1 MEITCGHRN
10 DNFYWESI
18 EILFFY
24 SLYIILGGIKL
35 YKEYKEKGYKEL
47 ENLVLKNDYYAI
59 NELGERK
66 FQEGNYKEALEYF
79 EKASKLGS
87 DMAINNI
94 GFYFLEIENNFEEAE
109 KYFNKAIEKGNMIAI
124 NNLGVL
130 NIDKNNYEEA
140 KKYFLLAIDKK
151 CSFAYNNLGGL
162 YENVYQKY
170 EEAEKLYQRC
180 FEETEDTDCLINLA
194 YLYLNY
200 YENKN
205 GAIKY
210 LKLAI
215 SKGNKEADHVL
226 FHVLNDEVCSCNND

>member
-1 MEITCGHRN
+1 MNRYEKKTGQGL
-10 DNFYWESI
+10 E
-18 EILFFY
+18 
-24 SLYIILGGIKL
+24 KL
-35 YKEYKEKGYKEL
+35 TS
-47 ENLVLKNDYYAI
+47 KNDYYAI

-109 KYFNKAIEKGNMIAI
+109 KYFNKAIEKGNIIAI

-140 KKYFLLAIDKK
+140 EKYFLLAIDKK
-151 CSFAYNNLGGL
+151 CNFAYNNLGGL

-170 EEAEKLYQRC
+170 KEAEKLYQRC

-215 SKGNKEADHVL
+215 NKGNKEAEHVL
-226 FHVLNDEVCSCNND
+226 FHVLNDEICSCNNN

>member
-1 MEITCGHRN
+1 MNRSNKKTAQGLE
-10 DNFYWESI
+10 
-18 EILFFY
+18 
-24 SLYIILGGIKL
+24 KL
-35 YKEYKEKGYKEL
+35 AS
-47 ENLVLKNDYYAI
+47 KNDYYTI
-59 NELGERK
+59 NEIGEKK

-94 GFYFLEIENNFEEAE
+94 GFYFLEIEKNFEKAE
-109 KYFNKAIEKGNMIAI
+109 KYFNKSVEKGNIVAI

-130 NIDKNNYEEA
+130 NIDKNNYEDAE
-140 KKYFLLAIDKK
+140 KYFLLAIDKK

-200 YENKN
+200 YKNKN
-205 GAIKY
+205 EAIKY

-215 SKGNKEADHVL
+215 SKDNKEAEHVL
-226 FHVLNDEVCSCNND
+226 FHVLNDEICSL

>member
-1 MEITCGHRN
+1 MINKYKQMTI
-10 DNFYWESI
+10 DALES
-18 EILFFY
+18 LF
-24 SLYIILGGIKL
+24 LTD
-35 YKEYKEKGYKEL
+35 KEAL
-47 ENLVLKNDYYAI
+47 
-59 NELGERK
+59 NELGERL
-66 FQEGNYKEALEYF
+66 FYKKEYQKSLEYF
-79 EKASKLGS
+79 KKSAIFGN
-87 DMAINNI
+87 DMAINNL
-94 GFYFLEIENNFEEAE
+94 GFYYLEIENDFENAK
-109 KYFNKAIEKGNMIAI
+109 KYFLDAMEKGNILAI

-130 NIDKNNYEEA
+130 YDRNKNY
-140 KKYFLLAIDKK
+140 KKAREYYLIAINKK

-215 SKGNKEADHVL
+215 SKGNKEAEHVL
-226 FHVLNDEVCSCNND
+226 FHVLNDEVCNCNND

>member
-1 MEITCGHRN
+1 MFIRIHH
-10 DNFYWESI
+10 
-18 EILFFY
+18 
-24 SLYIILGGIKL
+24 LGRIKL

-47 ENLVLKNDYYAI
+47 ENLVLKNDCYAV

-79 EKASKLGS
+79 EKSSKLGS

-109 KYFNKAIEKGNMIAI
+109 KYFNESMEKGNIVAI

-130 NIDKNNYEEA
+130 KLKKNNYEEA
-140 KKYFLLAIDKK
+140 EKYFLLAIDKK

-162 YENVYQKY
+162 YENVYKKY
-170 EEAEKLYQRC
+170 EEAEKLYHRC
-180 FEETEDTDCLINLA
+180 SEETEDTECIINLA

-200 YENKN
+200 YGNKDE
-205 GAIKY
+205 AIKY

-215 SKGNKEADHVL
+215 NKGNKEAEHIL
-226 FHVLNDEVCSCNND
+226 FHVLNDEVCSCNNRKTREI

>member
-1 MEITCGHRN
+1 MNKYKKKTTQGLEKLAIEN
-10 DNFYWESI
+10 DH
-18 EILFFY
+18 
-24 SLYIILGGIKL
+24 
-35 YKEYKEKGYKEL
+35 
-47 ENLVLKNDYYAI
+47 YAI

-109 KYFNKAIEKGNMIAI
+109 KYFNKAIEKGNIIAI

-140 KKYFLLAIDKK
+140 EKYFLLAIDKK
-151 CSFAYNNLGGL
+151 CNFAYNNLGGL

-170 EEAEKLYQRC
+170 KEAEKLYQRC

-215 SKGNKEADHVL
+215 SKGNKEAEHVL
-226 FHVLNDEVCSCNND
+226 FHVLNDEICSCNNN

>member
-1 MEITCGHRN
+1 M
-10 DNFYWESI
+10 
-18 EILFFY
+18 
-24 SLYIILGGIKL
+24 

-47 ENLVLKNDYYAI
+47 ENLVLKNNYYAI

-130 NIDKNNYEEA
+130 NINKNNYEEA

-200 YENKN
+200 YKNKN
-205 GAIKY
+205 KAIKC

-215 SKGNKEADHVL
+215 SKRNKEAEHVL
-226 FHVLNDEVCSCNND
+226 FHVLNDEVCNCNND

>member
-1 MEITCGHRN
+1 MNRSNKKTAQGLE
-10 DNFYWESI
+10 
-18 EILFFY
+18 
-24 SLYIILGGIKL
+24 KL
-35 YKEYKEKGYKEL
+35 AS
-47 ENLVLKNDYYAI
+47 KNDYYTI
-59 NELGERK
+59 NEIGEKK

-94 GFYFLEIENNFEEAE
+94 GFYFLEIEKNFEKAE
-109 KYFNKAIEKGNMIAI
+109 KYFNKSVEKRNIVAI

-130 NIDKNNYEEA
+130 NIDKNNYEDAE
-140 KKYFLLAIDKK
+140 KYFLLAIDKK

-200 YENKN
+200 YKNKN
-205 GAIKY
+205 EAIKY

-215 SKGNKEADHVL
+215 SKDNKEAEHVL
-226 FHVLNDEVCSCNND
+226 FHVLNDEICSL

>member
-1 MEITCGHRN
+1 MNRYEKKTAQGL
-10 DNFYWESI
+10 E
-18 EILFFY
+18 
-24 SLYIILGGIKL
+24 KL
-35 YKEYKEKGYKEL
+35 AS
-47 ENLVLKNDYYAI
+47 KNDCYGI

-109 KYFNKAIEKGNMIAI
+109 KYFNKAIEKGNIIAI

-140 KKYFLLAIDKK
+140 EKYFLLAIDKK
-151 CSFAYNNLGGL
+151 CNFAYNNLGGL

-170 EEAEKLYQRC
+170 KEAEKLYQRC

-215 SKGNKEADHVL
+215 NKGNKEAEHVL
-226 FHVLNDEVCSCNND
+226 FHVLNDEICSCNNN

>member
-1 MEITCGHRN
+1 MNRSNKKTAQGLE
-10 DNFYWESI
+10 
-18 EILFFY
+18 
-24 SLYIILGGIKL
+24 KL
-35 YKEYKEKGYKEL
+35 AS
-47 ENLVLKNDYYAI
+47 KNDYYTI
-59 NELGERK
+59 NEIGEKK

-94 GFYFLEIENNFEEAE
+94 GFYFLEIEKNFEKAE
-109 KYFNKAIEKGNMIAI
+109 KYFNKSVEKGNIVAI

-130 NIDKNNYEEA
+130 NIDKNNYEDAE
-140 KKYFLLAIDKK
+140 KYFLLAIDKK

-215 SKGNKEADHVL
+215 SKDNKEAEHVL
-226 FHVLNDEVCSCNND
+226 FHVLNDEICSL

>member
-1 MEITCGHRN
+1 
-10 DNFYWESI
+10 
-18 EILFFY
+18 
-24 SLYIILGGIKL
+24 L

-109 KYFNKAIEKGNMIAI
+109 KYFNKAIEKENIIAI

-130 NIDKNNYEEA
+130 NINKNNYEEA

-200 YENKN
+200 
-205 GAIKY
+205 
-210 LKLAI
+210 
-215 SKGNKEADHVL
+215 
-226 FHVLNDEVCSCNND
+226 

>member
-1 MEITCGHRN
+1 MNRYEKKTGQGL
-10 DNFYWESI
+10 E
-18 EILFFY
+18 
-24 SLYIILGGIKL
+24 KL
-35 YKEYKEKGYKEL
+35 TS
-47 ENLVLKNDYYAI
+47 KNDYYAI

-109 KYFNKAIEKGNMIAI
+109 KYFNKAIEKGNIIAI

-140 KKYFLLAIDKK
+140 EKYFLLAIDKK
-151 CSFAYNNLGGL
+151 CNFAYNNLGGL

-170 EEAEKLYQRC
+170 KEAEKLYQRC

-215 SKGNKEADHVL
+215 NKGNKGAEHIL

>member
-1 MEITCGHRN
+1 MNRSNKKTAQGLE
-10 DNFYWESI
+10 
-18 EILFFY
+18 
-24 SLYIILGGIKL
+24 KL
-35 YKEYKEKGYKEL
+35 AS
-47 ENLVLKNDYYAI
+47 KNDYYTI
-59 NELGERK
+59 NEIGEKK

-94 GFYFLEIENNFEEAE
+94 GFYFLEIEKNFEKAE
-109 KYFNKAIEKGNMIAI
+109 KYFNKSVEKGNIVAI

-130 NIDKNNYEEA
+130 NIDKNNYEDAE
-140 KKYFLLAIDKK
+140 KYFLLAIDKK

-200 YENKN
+200 YKNKN
-205 GAIKY
+205 EAIKC

-215 SKGNKEADHVL
+215 SKDNKEAEHVL
-226 FHVLNDEVCSCNND
+226 FHVLNDEICSL